1 MNNMRNKILSLL
13 VLLLTAATGAWA
25 DKVQE
30 NISILAAD
38 WNAGSGTNVTN
49 DGDLMKVI
57 LTSELGIAA
66 YAWAQPVDLSNCD
79 KLVVVVANMNG
90 CDGEHYKLKAFLR
103 DETNNEGTQMEAYVG
118 LDDADNLQH
127 EMVFDFTQ
135 QTSLDLTKVKRLG
148 IQCQPN
154 GAEYK
159 ISRVYIEK
167 DAPKA
172 EVEVTT
178 NAASEGATF
187 TEASFQMPAFD
198 ATADYEL
205 VRDMSVQMQAQ
216 VGDGTQAQPRYRV
229 KKDGNNKFI
238 PADMEMAA
246 VPALFTVND
255 AIEQKAL
262 QTQDYIVQ
270 IYAIDAEGQPT
281 GEPMT
286 FATFTFEPGIY
297 AVKAVAATGSDY
309 DGETALSNTFKLFMG
324 YEVEVAA
331 KEFITYYKDEPLYAD
346 TETSADAQLYTIQS
360 VSGDQ
365 AQLSAAI
372 QTAPS
377 YTPLLIFNNS
387 DQDKTFLLIPANE
400 EPSPISYYGG
410 FIGTTDN
417 ATILASTEGTTN
429 YALNGKAFVFVK
441 NDLAIGPNKAWLS
454 ISNSNARSINLVFDS
469 EATGIST
476 TNLTNYTN
484 GDWYDLNGRKL
495 QGMPTKKGIYMNN
508 GRKVVVK

>member
-1 MNNMRNKILSLL
+1 MKQKILSLL

-38 WNAGSGTNVTN
+38 WNAGSGTYVTN

-57 LTSELGIAA
+57 LTSEWGIAA

-79 KLVVVVANMNG
+79 KLVVVVVNMNG
-90 CDGEHYKLKAFLR
+90 CDGEHYKLRAFLQ
-103 DETNNEGTQMEAYVG
+103 DETLSSNAQMEAYVG
-118 LDDADNLQH
+118 LDDDDNLQH

-135 QTSLDLTKVKRLG
+135 QTNLDLTKVKKLG

-167 DAPKA
+167 EAPKA

-178 NAASEGATF
+178 DAASEGATF

-205 VRDMSVQMQAQ
+205 VRDMSVQMTAQ
-216 VGDGTQAQPRYRV
+216 VGTDPEAQPRYRV
-229 KKDGNNKFI
+229 KKDGSNWI

-262 QTQDYIVQ
+262 TPQNYIVQ

-297 AVKAVAATGSDY
+297 AVKAVAADGSDY

-346 TETSADAQLYTIQS
+346 TETSADAQLYTISS
-360 VSGDQ
+360 VNDTQ
-365 AQLSAAI
+365 AVLSSAI
-372 QTAPS
+372 ETAPS
-377 YTPLLIFNNS
+377 STPLLIFNNS
-387 DQDKTFLLIPANE
+387 DEAKTFLLIPAE
-400 EPSPISYYGG
+400 AEPNLTLNIYAG
-410 FIGTTDN
+410 FKGTLTGE
-417 ATILASTEGTTN
+417 TIAASTATQTN
-429 YALNGKAFVFVK
+429 YALNGKAFVWVK
-441 NDLAIGPNKAWLS
+441 DAIEIGANKCWLS
-454 ISNSNARSINLVFDS
+454 VESASNARQLAIVFENDVTGI
-469 EATGIST
+469 TGISGNSGISGT
-476 TNLTNYTN
+476 F
-484 GDWYDLNGRKL
+484 YDLNGRKIA
-495 QGMPTKKGIYMNN
+495 QPTKKGIYILN
-508 GRKVVVK
+508 GRKVVVR